1 MHQVSSSRPADLE
14 VAVLRVYRR
23 IAVAWALTEEEQC
36 QILAVPALPVPDDRK
51 GPAGPDLLL
60 RIGIIVSIYRSLH
73 TIFANPAQAD
83 AWIHRANLNPLFG
96 GDPAIR
102 LMCGGSLLHLNAVR
116 DHLEEQFC

>member
-1 MHQVSSSRPADLE
+1 M
-14 VAVLRVYRR
+14 
-23 IAVAWALTEEEQC
+23 AWALTEEEQC